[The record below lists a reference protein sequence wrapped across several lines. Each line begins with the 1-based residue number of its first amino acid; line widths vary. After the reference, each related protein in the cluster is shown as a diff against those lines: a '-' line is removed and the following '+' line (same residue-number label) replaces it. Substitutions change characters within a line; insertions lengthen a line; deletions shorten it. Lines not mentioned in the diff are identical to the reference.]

1 MEKILAL
8 HIGHDAT
15 AMYVDDKYFLG
26 ISEERVT
33 RIKNFYGFPIQAVKK
48 IFLEKKINWNNIN
61 KIIITGK
68 SIKLSKDFKN
78 FFFFKF
84 LTEDF
89 SNEISIFARL
99 VFLLNTFFKKNTFHQ
114 LFKNFLKEKR
124 FNGKIFY
131 YDHHLCHI
139 TSSLAT
145 YPINNSYLLSL
156 DGGGDGLNWSLY
168 SFKKKKLKFLENSKS
183 FYKNKKLVIHDSP
196 ADIYANTTKF
206 LGFRRL
212 RDEGKIMGLS
222 AAGNPKYFDYFSSI
236 LNFKNG
242 RFISKFGCQKRN
254 IKQKIKNLYNFIF
267 YGKNFDSAQINDMKI
282 HLKNYSSKE
291 DVSSSLQKWTESIT
305 DKFLDYLS
313 AKYKFKNE
321 KILLSGGFFSNV
333 LINQKIKNRHDIK
346 NVYVTP
352 NMGDGGLVLG
362 GIYLAIN
369 KNYRQ
374 KYFNK
379 ITMNVF
385 YGNKPKIF
393 LPKVNF
399 KKYKTVHLNSLKLYD
414 FLSDSLIKNKIIGII
429 NDRMEFGPR
438 ALGNRS
444 ILANPLKKNIT
455 NILNERLKRS
465 DFMPF
470 APIFRDKDAYKI
482 LEKYNKNDFSA
493 KFMTIT
499 YSVKKEFSSKLKN
512 IIHLDNTV
520 RAQII
525 DKKNN
530 KLCYLILS
538 NFYKKSK
545 MPCLIN
551 TSFNIHEEPIVMDID
566 QGIKALEN
574 GVIDIIVN
582 EKFVITKI

>member
-1 MEKILAL
+1 M
-8 HIGHDAT
+8 
-15 AMYVDDKYFLG
+15 
-26 ISEERVT
+26 
-33 RIKNFYGFPIQAVKK
+33 
-48 IFLEKKINWNNIN
+48 
-61 KIIITGK
+61 
-68 SIKLSKDFKN
+68 
-78 FFFFKF
+78 
-84 LTEDF
+84 
-89 SNEISIFARL
+89 
-99 VFLLNTFFKKNTFHQ
+99 
-114 LFKNFLKEKR
+114 
-124 FNGKIFY
+124 
-131 YDHHLCHI
+131 
-139 TSSLAT
+139 AT

-168 SFKKKKLKFLENSKS
+168 NFKRKKLKFLENSSS
-183 FYKNKKLVIHDSP
+183 FYKNNKLIIHDSP
-196 ADIYANTTKF
+196 ADIYSNTTKF

-222 AAGNPKYFDYFSSI
+222 AAGTPIYLDYFSSI

-242 RFISKFGCQKRN
+242 RFISKFGGQKRN
-254 IKQKIKNLYNFIF
+254 IRQKIKNIFNFII
-267 YGKNFDSAQINDMKI
+267 YGQNFDFAQISDMKI

-291 DVSSSLQKWTESIT
+291 DVSASLQRSTELIT
-305 DKFLDYLS
+305 DKFFNYLS
-313 AKYKFKNE
+313 KKYKFKNE

-362 GIYLAIN
+362 GIYLAVN
-369 KNYRQ
+369 KNYKQ

-379 ITMNVF
+379 ISTNVF
-385 YGNKPKIF
+385 YGNKPKKF
-393 LPKVNF
+393 FPKMNL
-399 KKYKTVHLNSLKLYD
+399 KKYKTIQLNSSKLYD
-414 FLSDSLIKNKIIGII
+414 YLSDCLIKNKIIGII

-470 APIFRDKDAYKI
+470 APIFRDIDAYKI
-482 LEKYNKNDFSA
+482 LEKYNKYDFSS

-499 YSVKKEFSSKLKN
+499 YCVKKEFSKKLKN

-520 RAQII
+520 RAQIV

-530 KLCYLILS
+530 KLCYSILS
-538 NFYKKSK
+538 SFYKKTK

-566 QGIKALEN
+566 QGIKALDK

-582 EKFVITKI
+582 ENLIITNI